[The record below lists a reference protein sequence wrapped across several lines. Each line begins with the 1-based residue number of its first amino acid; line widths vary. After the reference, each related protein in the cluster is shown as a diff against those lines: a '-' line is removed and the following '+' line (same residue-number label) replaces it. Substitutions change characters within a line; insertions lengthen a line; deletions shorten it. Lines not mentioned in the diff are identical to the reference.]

1 MRTKSI
7 GFRILLWYGVSI
19 SLILLVYSA
28 LTFAFFYHRL
38 DRDLTA
44 DLFRDAELV
53 MASFNPYEE
62 AGPDSNPD
70 LRDKLETEWEETW
83 VEILGPDG
91 RVVFRYFPRGKASLL
106 DGLPAMDPAERLE
119 MNLKGPAQPHAKV
132 VQVPFQV
139 EEDRYDVRL
148 ARTLWRPR
156 RELTTFLLVQAL
168 ALPVGV
174 FISCLGGYF
183 LTRRVLS
190 PIGRLVAKAQKIT
203 AERLAERL
211 PVENPHDELGH
222 LATMFN
228 QTLARVEASF
238 NELKRFTADASHE
251 LRTPLTAMRSVG
263 EIGLR
268 EGQGEEGLRET
279 IASMLEEA
287 DRMARLVDS
296 LLTLSRADSG
306 KASLVFAPV
315 DLADLAAE
323 VAEYLEVLAEDKG
336 QTLSTRALGRPLA
349 HLLVRADRLV
359 LRQAVVNILDN
370 AIKYTPE
377 GGRIALS
384 VTDSPE
390 GPVLAIADTGPGL
403 APEHAAL
410 IFERFYRADK
420 GRCRDFGGT
429 GLGLA
434 IAKWAVEANGGRIRV
449 VTEPGLGCR
458 FLLVFPRLNGQ
469 PLET

>member
-7 GFRILLWYGVSI
+7 GFRILLWYAVAI
-19 SLILLVYSA
+19 ALILLFYSA
-28 LTFAFFYHRL
+28 LTFGFLYHRL

-53 MASFNPYEE
+53 MASFNPYDE
-62 AGPDSNPD
+62 AGPESNPD
-70 LRDKLETEWEETW
+70 LREKLETEWEETW
-83 VEILGPDG
+83 VDVIGPEG
-91 RVVFRYFPRGKASLL
+91 RPVFRYFPRGKTSLL
-106 DGLPAMDPAERLE
+106 GVLPPLDLAERAELDIR
-119 MNLKGPAQPHAKV
+119 GPGQPHVKV
-132 VQVPFQV
+132 VQAPFML
-139 EEDRYDVRL
+139 EDDRYTVRL
-148 ARTLWRPR
+148 ARSQWRPR
-156 RELTTFLLVQAL
+156 RELATFLLVQAL

-174 FISCLGGYF
+174 FISGLGGYF

-203 AERLAERL
+203 ADRLGDRL

-222 LATMFN
+222 LAVMFN
-228 QTLARVEASF
+228 QMLARVEASF

-287 DRMARLVDS
+287 DRMARLVES
-296 LLTLSRADSG
+296 LLTLSRAEG
-306 KASLVFAPV
+306 ARTTLVFAPV

-323 VAEYLEVLAEDKG
+323 AADYLGVLAEDKSQSLAVKG
-336 QTLSTRALGRPLA
+336 QARP
-349 HLLVRADRLV
+349 LVRADRLV
-359 LRQAVVNILDN
+359 LRQAVVNVLDN

-377 GGRIALS
+377 GGRITLT
-384 VTDSPE
+384 VTDGPE
-390 GPVLAIADTGPGL
+390 GPSLIVADTGPGL
-403 APEHAAL
+403 SPEHTDL
-410 IFERFYRADK
+410 VFERFYRADK
-420 GRCRDFGGT
+420 GRCRESGGT

-449 VTEPGLGCR
+449 ESDPGLGAR
-458 FLLVFPRLNGQ
+458 FILSFPKLDGQ
-469 PLET
+469 PLEA